1 MSSIALDI
9 RDIPDLTDDLESPGE
24 HAGPDRPERAGNAA
38 SGPVAAEPTSRLVS
52 GPTRLRCADCGT
64 VLAADEPADR
74 PDDDDRAHGDVDG
87 YMDGYAGPPPR
98 AGAPLAWRVPVHAVG
113 PAATEPF
120 EARLC
125 PGSDRC
131 ADPEA
136 DAVPEPEPDLPT
148 PPALTLPRGLDW
160 RTQPFSHASV

>member
-24 HAGPDRPERAGNAA
+24 HAGPDRSERAGDTAH
-38 SGPVAAEPTSRLVS
+38 GPVAADPTPRLVS

-64 VLAADEPADR
+64 VLSADEPDV
-74 PDDDDRAHGDVDG
+74 PPGDDDRGDGYVDG
-87 YMDGYAGPPPR
+87 YVGQVPG
-98 AGAPLAWRVPVHAVG
+98 AGAPPTPPAWRVPVHAVG

-125 PGSDRC
+125 PGSDRF

-136 DAVPEPEPDLPT
+136 DAVPEPEPVLSTAPARVLP
-148 PPALTLPRGLDW
+148 AGLDW
-160 RTQPFSHASV
+160 RAQPFSHAPS